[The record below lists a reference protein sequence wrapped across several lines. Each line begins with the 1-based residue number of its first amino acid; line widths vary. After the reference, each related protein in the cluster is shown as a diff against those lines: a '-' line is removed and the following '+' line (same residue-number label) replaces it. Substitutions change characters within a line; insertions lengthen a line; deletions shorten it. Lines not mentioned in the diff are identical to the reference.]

1 MVTNGNGKATP
12 GLVTTGNL
20 VGVPYELH
28 ITFTFTPYDN
38 SGPFS
43 DTTDLVKPAPKSGR
57 LADCTINYTQA
68 GSHRVTER
76 RTGCEDQPMNRRR
89 ARIRQHRVELPLLRI
104 ALHRFAKPA
113 CSDVEEGSDTGPVI
127 GTSTTPAPR
136 SIGS

>member
-1 MVTNGNGKATP
+1 MKGKALVSGLAIAAFAVILAAPAGADPVNAKNSTQFPVVCGGALGTIDVVTNGNGKVTP

-20 VGVPYELH
+20 VAVPYELH

-68 GSHRVTER
+68 GADGTVT
-76 RTGCEDQPMNRRR
+76 
-89 ARIRQHRVELPLLRI
+89 L
-104 ALHRFAKPA
+104 
-113 CSDVEEGSDTGPVI
+113 SGSVRLSYSG
-127 GTSTTPAPR
+127 AH
-136 SIGS
+136 